1 MLHASPH
8 SRFPILNSQFRGA
21 VTFADAVSRLEA
33 AFRSPLP
40 GPAAQARMA
49 VMPRRQ
55 WAPGFSAAR
64 VRNAAGLI
72 LVFPKPEEG
81 TTENAK
87 NAEKD
92 FSWRSSRPLRFL
104 PE

>member
-1 MLHASPH
+1 MLHAAPH

-49 VMPRRQ
+49 VMPRRK
-55 WAPGFSAAR
+55 WAPGFPAER

-72 LVFPKPEEG
+72 LVFPK
-81 TTENAK
+81 TTI
-87 NAEKD
+87 NAEPAE
-92 FSWRSSRPLRFL
+92 SAEHGLSQRVQRAPRL
-104 PE
+104 P